1 LNAEERKNTGKIT
14 LWLAYMPRVRGALT
28 TLLHYRLKYDVFV
41 LVRIKKLAVIVV
53 GGL

>member
-1 LNAEERKNTGKIT
+1 
-14 LWLAYMPRVRGALT
+14 MPRVRGALT
-28 TLLHYRLKYDVFV
+28 TLNYRLKYDVLV